1 MYYKLKNNILWRN
14 ELNSFML
21 LHPEN
26 KKLLIFPKYI
36 SDNISINGIIREKK
50 ETENFIKFLNSENLL
65 DNIDILNSNE
75 IFGSGELTAPL
86 NVTLQITDKCN
97 LKCIHCHRKDK
108 GVIDLSLSKVKLLI
122 DELVEMKV
130 FNINVSGGEA
140 LMHPDVYSIFEYG
153 FGKGLKMTMSTNG
166 ILLTDNNVKKLYDL
180 GLRQVHIS
188 LDSYLDNKHDLIRG
202 VKNSFFKTITNLNIL
217 KKYGI
222 NFTLVTTLVNQDF
235 DEYKKIIDLAYT
247 LGASAHKT
255 NLLIPQGQGSNL
267 QVNYY
272 NDSKILDKYIKI
284 FKLQREKFSGKMNV
298 IGESMFLISSGENIV
313 SKDDKKPDILKIGC
327 PAGFTTSA
335 ITELGEVL
343 PCPFFSELEV
353 GNINNDTFKNIWNNS
368 NSLNKIRRRGEIK
381 GCGKCNFKDSCGGCR
396 ARVFGIEG
404 VLNNEDKYCFK
415 NIN

>member
-1 MYYKLKNNILWRN
+1 
-14 ELNSFML
+14 ML

-36 SDNISINGIIREKK
+36 SDNISINWIIREKK

-75 IFGSGELTAPL
+75 IFWSWELTAPL

-108 GVIDLSLSKVKLLI
+108 WVIDLSLSKVKLLI

-130 FNINVSGGEA
+130 FNINVSWWEA

-153 FGKGLKMTMSTNG
+153 FWKWLKMTMSTNW

-180 GLRQVHIS
+180 WLRQVHIS
-188 LDSYLDNKHDLIRG
+188 LDSYLDNKHDLIRW

-217 KKYGI
+217 KKYWI

-247 LGASAHKT
+247 LWASAHKT

-298 IGESMFLISSGENIV
+298 IWESMFLISSWENIV
-313 SKDDKKPDILKIGC
+313 SKDDKKPDILKIWC
-327 PAGFTTSA
+327 PAWFTTSA
-335 ITELGEVL
+335 ITELWEVL

-353 GNINNDTFKNIWNNS
+353 WNINNDTFKNIWNNS
-368 NSLNKIRRRGEIK
+368 NSLNKIRRRWEIK
-381 GCGKCNFKDSCGGCR
+381 WCWKCNFKDSCWWCR
-396 ARVFGIEG
+396 ARVFWIEW